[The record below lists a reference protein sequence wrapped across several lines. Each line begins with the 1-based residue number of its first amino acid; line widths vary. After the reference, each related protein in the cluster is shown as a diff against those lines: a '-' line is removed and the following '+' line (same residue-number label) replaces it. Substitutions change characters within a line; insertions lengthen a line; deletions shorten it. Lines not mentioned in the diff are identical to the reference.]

1 MAVQEFRLRHNL
13 AAVLRTRGM
22 TAAELSRQTGVAKQV
37 LSDWMAGVQPRKL
50 EQLYVV
56 AQTLGVSMDGLCFAK
71 SEGDL
76 MSDGKSSGSAGSSG
90 VYSDSGEGDLQYPD
104 EIQGRFEVY
113 MRRILDP

>member
-13 AAVLRTRGM
+13 AAVLRARGM

-56 AQTLGVSMDGLCFAK
+56 AKTLGVSMDSLCFAK
-71 SEGDL
+71 SEGEIYADHKITDDDRSRQASHHSDL
-76 MSDGKSSGSAGSSG
+76 HALSGR
-90 VYSDSGEGDLQYPD
+90 Y
-104 EIQGRFEVY
+104 EVY
-113 MRRILDP
+113 LRRL